1 MVSTP
6 KAPDPAKT
14 AAAQS
19 GMNTDT
25 ALTQQL
31 TNMTDQVNPWGSVSY
46 DQNGTTGFTDSTGK
60 FVTIPKFTQT
70 TTYTPQQQ
78 AIFDASTQAQT
89 NIANIAS
96 EQSGNIRGYLNDRFK
111 FDGGQPFEFDNQDAA
126 DWAYDLGSQRI
137 LPQQQKDRAALETQL
152 VNRGLRPGTAAWD
165 SELSRLGQQQ
175 GDQLNQLALT
185 GRSQAYNEAMSG
197 RQQNFNEALTTRN
210 QPLNE
215 ISALLSGSQIAN
227 PGAQS
232 PGTPQASVAGVDYTG
247 LVNQQYQGQV
257 SAANAKNGALG
268 GLFGLAGQ
276 AAIMSDSRVKT
287 DIQQVGTLD
296 NGLPVY
302 SYRYVWGGPM
312 QIGVMAQEVANVHP
326 EAVLQH
332 ESGYLMVDYEK
343 AVAL

>member
-6 KAPDPAKT
+6 KAPDPMKT

-31 TNMTDQVNPWGSVSY
+31 TNMTDQVNPWGSVNY

-60 FVTIPKFTQT
+60 FVSIPKFTQT
-70 TTYTPQQQ
+70 TTYTPEQQ
-78 AIFDASTQAQT
+78 AIFDASTKAQT

-96 EQSGNIRGYLNDRFK
+96 EQSGNIQGYLNDRFS
-111 FDGGQPFEFDNQDAA
+111 FDGGKGFEFGNQDAA
-126 DWAYDLGSQRI
+126 NWAYDLGSQRI
-137 LPQQQKDRAALETQL
+137 LPQQKEARQALETQL

-165 SELSRLGQQQ
+165 SELSRMGQQQ

-247 LVNQQYQGQV
+247 LVNQQYQGKL
-257 SAANAKNGALG
+257 ANSQAMMG
-268 GLFGLAGQ
+268 GLFGLAG
-276 AAIMSDSRVKT
+276 S
-287 DIQQVGTLD
+287 L
-296 NGLPVY
+296 
-302 SYRYVWGGPM
+302 GG
-312 QIGVMAQEVANVHP
+312 GA
-326 EAVLQH
+326 L
-332 ESGYLMVDYEK
+332 SGGYM
-343 AVAL
+343 